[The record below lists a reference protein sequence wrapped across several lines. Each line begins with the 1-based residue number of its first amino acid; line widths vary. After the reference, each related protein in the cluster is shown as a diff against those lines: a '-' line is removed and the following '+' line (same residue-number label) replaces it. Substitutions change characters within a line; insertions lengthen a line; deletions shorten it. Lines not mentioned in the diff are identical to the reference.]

1 MAYGPQPMTAPPGA
15 IILHVGDNIS
25 AVVNAAPAGATF
37 FFEPGVYRDVS
48 ITPKDGETFIG
59 AEGAVLNGSDVL
71 TGFTQQGNLWV
82 VGGQTQQGFRWA
94 TDQAA
99 PGAMRA
105 GYPETVFV
113 DNKPL
118 KPVDALSKVVPGTFY
133 FDYNADKIYLGSNPT
148 GHVVEAGKQAAA
160 FSGGAQDVTIQNLVV
175 EKYDSPVQHGAIEA
189 GVGWTLQNN
198 EVRLNYG
205 DGIQGEYIN
214 GAKFIGNYI
223 HDNGVMGIGASGNNI
238 LVENNELAHNGS
250 WAGIYSGYEGGGFK
264 FAETNGLVIKDN
276 YSHDNLGPGMWT
288 DVFNINTTY
297 ENNIVTK
304 NTDGGIFHE
313 ISYDAVI
320 RDNVVMNN
328 GGVQIALVDSKN
340 VDIYGNKIDMTGG
353 SADGLMLWED
363 DRAGYPGTYG
373 PNVTTGNHVH
383 DNIFVDHDF
392 GGRIGGSTGY
402 SQSGVP
408 DSSNVWDN
416 NQYYMVDSTSKFQ
429 WGSYSNLAGF
439 ENHTPGSGSTIS
451 QSYPDESNW
460 LNIPANGDPVPTP
473 VDQTPPPPPVDQT
486 PPPPVDQT
494 PPPPPVGQTPP
505 PPVDQTPP
513 PPPVDQTPPPPPVG
527 QTPPPPTNSQP
538 ENLVLWGSRGND
550 TLSGGAGDD
559 RLFGG
564 PGNDTLSGG
573 AGHDV
578 INGGP
583 GRDVLLLNGTIK
595 DYTID
600 VTAKSV
606 LITDAA
612 GGTDTVTGVEL
623 FRFLGDRATYVATK
637 QGLVQTNLTD
647 VAVKQGL
654 VQTNLTDVAVKQGLV
669 QTNLTD
675 AMAKAIG
682 AASQNPMDT
691 DSIVAHL
698 RQQAHDAFVHREDD
712 LGPWLH
718 LTHHE

>member
-1 MAYGPQPMTAPPGA
+1 MAYGPQPMTAPAGA
-15 IILHVGDNIS
+15 IILHVGDSIS
-25 AVVNAAPAGATF
+25 AIVNAAPAGATF

-48 ITPKDGETFIG
+48 ITPKDGQTFIG
-59 AEGAVLNGSDVL
+59 AQGATLNGSDVL
-71 TGFTQQGNLWV
+71 TDFTQQGNLWV

-113 DNKPL
+113 DNTPL

-214 GAKFIGNYI
+214 GSKFIGNYI

-238 LVENNELAHNGS
+238 SVENNDFAHNGG
-250 WAGIYSGYEGGGFK
+250 WAGIYSGFEGGAFK
-264 FAETNGLVIKDN
+264 FAETNGLVIANN
-276 YSHDNLGPGMWT
+276 YSHDNIGPGMWT
-288 DVFNINTTY
+288 DIFNINTTY
-297 ENNIVTK
+297 ENNVVVN

-313 ISYDAVI
+313 ISYAASI
-320 RDNVVMNN
+320 HDNVVMNN
-328 GGVQIALVDSKN
+328 GGPQIALLDSQN
-340 VDIYGNKIDMTGG
+340 SDIYNNKIEMDGK
-353 SADGLMLWED
+353 SQYGLMLWED

-373 PNVTTGNHVH
+373 PNVTQNNHIH
-383 DNIFVDHDF
+383 NNIFVDHNSQ
-392 GGRIGGSTGY
+392 GTIGGSTGY
-402 SQSGVP
+402 DQNGVP
-408 DSSNVWDN
+408 SATNTWDN
-416 NQYYMVDSTSKFQ
+416 NQFYMTDGVGRFQ
-429 WGSYSNLAGF
+429 WGSNYNLAGF
-439 ENHTPGSGSTIS
+439 ESHTTGSGNTIS
-451 QSYPDESNW
+451 QNYPDESNW
-460 LNIPANGDPVPTP
+460 LNLPANGDPVPTP
-473 VDQTPPPPPVDQT
+473 APVDQTPAPPPVDQTPAPPPVDQTPAPPPVDQTPAPPPVDQTPAPPPVDQTPAPPPVDQT
-486 PPPPVDQT
+486 PPPT
-494 PPPPPVGQTPP
+494 
-505 PPVDQTPP
+505 
-513 PPPVDQTPPPPPVG
+513 
-527 QTPPPPTNSQP
+527 TNPQL

-573 AGHDV
+573 GGHDV
-578 INGGP
+578 ISGGP

-612 GGTDTVTGVEL
+612 GGTDTVKGVRGISL
-623 FRFLGDRATYVATK
+623 SWR
-637 QGLVQTNLTD
+637 
-647 VAVKQGL
+647 
-654 VQTNLTDVAVKQGLV
+654 
-669 QTNLTD
+669 
-675 AMAKAIG
+675 
-682 AASQNPMDT
+682 
-691 DSIVAHL
+691 
-698 RQQAHDAFVHREDD
+698 
-712 LGPWLH
+712 
-718 LTHHE
+718 